1 MAEAITGN
9 ILRWLRVPPEPSPPE
24 GSPESI
30 RVFRAGR
37 NYYRYRLFLWA
48 LSQLGVAVALLAGL
62 LFSVPILRRLPGW
75 VAAVWTSVEVL
86 AVLSFAAGLIF
97 TYFVQRLNYELRW
110 YIVTDRSLRIRS
122 GIWSVEEITMTFA
135 NIQDLR
141 VTAGPLQGWLGI
153 ADLQVRS
160 AGGGGKNEH
169 GVDSHA
175 AYFHG
180 VENAQSIRDLILE
193 RLRRYRD
200 AGLGDPEQTAA
211 QDRDST
217 PEAAAARVLAE
228 VRALRQALAARP

>member
-9 ILRWLRVPPEPSPPE
+9 ILRWLRVPPQPSPPE

-37 NYYRYRLFLWA
+37 NYYRYRLLVWA
-48 LSQLGVAVALLAGL
+48 VSQLGLAAALLVGL
-62 LFSVPILRRLPGW
+62 LFSAAILRKLPAW
-75 VAAVWTSVEVL
+75 VAALWASLEVL
-86 AVLSFAAGLIF
+86 AILSFAAGLLF
-97 TYFVQRLNYELRW
+97 TYLVQRLNYELRW

-141 VTAGPLQGWLGI
+141 VTAGPVQGWLGI

-160 AGGGGKNEH
+160 AGGGGKNEM
-169 GVDSHA
+169 GVDPHA

-180 VENAQSIRDLILE
+180 VENAESIRDLIIE

-200 AGLGDPEQTAA
+200 AGLGDP
-211 QDRDST
+211 DSRERPT
-217 PEAAAARVLAE
+217 PESSPEAAAARVLSE
-228 VRALRQALAARP
+228 VRALRQVLAGRP